1 MDRGRV
7 SPASEAVLP
16 LSLEQQQ
23 QDHFD
28 TNDDRYKDIL
38 YNILNT
44 RFNRTIKRITL
55 LIFCLR
61 ISMFIQNNSFGN
73 ICQLRNILLNASREK
88 MFHI

>member
-28 TNDDRYKDIL
+28 TNDDRYK
-38 YNILNT
+38 NIICFNNT
-44 RFNRTIKRITL
+44 HFNNRTIKRINL
-55 LIFCLR
+55 LSDILFKYFD
-61 ISMFIQNNSFGN
+61 IYIQD
-73 ICQLRNILLNASREK
+73 IIYLVY
-88 MFHI
+88 

>member
-28 TNDDRYKDIL
+28 VNDDKYKNTLALIML
-38 YNILNT
+38 ALAIKHPNIS
-44 RFNRTIKRITL
+44 
-55 LIFCLR
+55 
-61 ISMFIQNNSFGN
+61 IS
-73 ICQLRNILLNASREK
+73 
-88 MFHI
+88 

>member
-28 TNDDRYKDIL
+28 TNDDKYEKH
-38 YNILNT
+38 
-44 RFNRTIKRITL
+44 
-55 LIFCLR
+55 C
-61 ISMFIQNNSFGN
+61 NN
-73 ICQLRNILLNASREK
+73 
-88 MFHI
+88 

>member
-38 YNILNT
+38 NT
-44 RFNRTIKRITL
+44 RFNRTIKRINL

-61 ISMFIQNNSFGN
+61 ILIRIDVYPSKRKFECIEMY
-73 ICQLRNILLNASREK
+73 
-88 MFHI
+88 

>member
-28 TNDDRYKDIL
+28 VNDDRYKDIICFNIWFNGNAYSNMRLIL
-38 YNILNT
+38 YL
-44 RFNRTIKRITL
+44 RV
-55 LIFCLR
+55 LIFVYR
-61 ISMFIQNNSFGN
+61 IIHLVNYETFEIK
-73 ICQLRNILLNASREK
+73 L
-88 MFHI
+88 H

>member
-28 TNDDRYKDIL
+28 VNDDRYKDITCFNL
-38 YNILNT
+38 FDGKILILFNIEN
-44 RFNRTIKRITL
+44 K
-55 LIFCLR
+55 
-61 ISMFIQNNSFGN
+61 
-73 ICQLRNILLNASREK
+73 
-88 MFHI
+88 